1 MKINIHFWSYLTQLF
16 FELEMLQTKV
26 VGKIKAQICFQRLPR
41 PENFCRL
48 CRDLEKYF
56 RAEQATDDSTAHAHF
71 VLDT

>member
-1 MKINIHFWSYLTQLF
+1 
-16 FELEMLQTKV
+16 MLQTKV

-41 PENFCRL
+41 HENFCRL